1 MPVLAFGGTAFSGS
15 MVQTGMEALATNV
28 TGGVIPECGH
38 WLTAEKPDF
47 IVKQL
52 LDFFE
57 NSDTPAAARQPSK
70 VSA

>member
-1 MPVLAFGGTAFSGS
+1 MPVLAFGGAAFSSS
-15 MVQTGMEALATNV
+15 MVQTGMEALASNV

-57 NSDTPAAARQPSK
+57 QSEAPAARKAASK

>member
-1 MPVLAFGGTAFSGS
+1 M
-15 MVQTGMEALATNV
+15 

-57 NSDTPAAARQPSK
+57 ESDAPTTARKAASK